1 MPKGDREIFKADCE
15 DGYTR
20 IANLILEA
28 IPLARLNGVQ
38 TGICLFLWRRSYGW
52 NRDADAIT
60 LAEFAAACGTS
71 KTYISRQLKD
81 LMDKNI
87 VHRREHKY
95 GHIPVYAFTTCIAQW
110 CKGCINV
117 QGLHKNAI
125 LGLYNS
131 ATEGLHKTTTPNH
144 PPDHE
149 PPAFEPPLKTERK
162 KIERNIYTPDSTELQ
177 LAEMLLL
184 QIRSHI
190 PGYKQPDLQK
200 WSKTID
206 YLLRLDRRE
215 PDEVKEVIKYA
226 QADPFWQANILSAE
240 KLRQHYDRLNLRRSQ
255 SRASPGQGQSPLKK
269 SKNDYPIYYCADIV
283 SEVEE

>member
-38 TGICLFLWRRSYGW
+38 TAICLFLWRRSYGW
-52 NRDADAIT
+52 NRDADAISLT
-60 LAEFAAACGTS
+60 EFATACGTS
-71 KTYISRQLKD
+71 KNYISRQLKE

-87 VHRREHKY
+87 IHRRDHNY
-95 GHIPVYAFTTCIAQW
+95 GHIPIYAFTTCIAQW

-117 QGLHKNAI
+117 QGLHKNAT
-125 LGLYNS
+125 LGLYNC
-131 ATEGLHKTTTPNH
+131 ATEGLHKSATLYH
-144 PPDHE
+144 L
-149 PPAFEPPLKTERK
+149 PAPISLAIEPPLKTERK
-162 KIERNIYTPDSTELQ
+162 KIERNIYTPDSTEMQ

-206 YLLRLDRRE
+206 YLLRLDGRD
-215 PDEVKEVIKYA
+215 PNEVEEVIKFA

-240 KLRQHYDRLNLRRSQ
+240 KLRQQYDRLNLLRCQ
-255 SRASPGQGQSPLKK
+255 KRAGPGKDQTAAKPKREF
-269 SKNDYPIYYCADIV
+269 PIYYCCDILP
-283 SEVEE
+283 EPQE